1 MVWERQTNSS
11 VRFCVNLVKKWE
23 EGEQKTGLQ
32 LAALGTG
39 EKGLQRA
46 ERLLEVAL
54 LGFVERD
61 LPVDEPP
68 ARELGGEKGRKGR
81 RQRGLIKRSVAKG
94 ETSFIWFA
102 REIQKRF
109 RKQVSGVEFM
119 M

>member
-23 EGEQKTGLQ
+23 ESEQKTGLQ

-39 EKGLQRA
+39 EIGLQRA

-61 LPVDEPP
+61 LPVDKPP

-81 RQRGLIKRSVAKG
+81 RQRGLIKRGVAKEG
-94 ETSFIWFA
+94 NLVHMV
-102 REIQKRF
+102 R
-109 RKQVSGVEFM
+109 
-119 M
+119 